1 MSTIQLMTPKK
12 NVAIAP
18 ELLEQADKVAQ
29 AEGKTVDEFAAQ
41 AMQREIA
48 RRTLERVRAQAEL
61 RRRGMT
67 DEDVE
72 GTVERAVQESRR
84 EQRGR

>member
-1 MSTIQLMTPKK
+1 MTPKK

-29 AEGKTVDEFAAQ
+29 AEGKTVDEFTAQ
-41 AMQREIA
+41 AVQREIA
-48 RRTLERVRAQAEL
+48 RRALERL
-61 RRRGMT
+61 RSQGEQRRLGMT

-72 GTVERAVQESRR
+72 RTVERAVQESRLD
-84 EQRGR
+84 QRGR

>member
-1 MSTIQLMTPKK
+1 MTPKK
-12 NVAIAP
+12 NIAIAP
-18 ELLEQADKVAQ
+18 ELLEQADQVAQ

-41 AMQREIA
+41 AMRREIA
-48 RRTLERVRAQAEL
+48 RRTLERVRAHAEL

-67 DEDVE
+67 DEEVE

-84 EQRGR
+84 EQREQHRR

>member
-1 MSTIQLMTPKK
+1 MTPKK

-18 ELLEQADKVAQ
+18 ELLAQADKVAR
-29 AEGKTVDEFAAQ
+29 AEGKTVDEFTAQ
-41 AMQREIA
+41 AVQREIA
-48 RRTLERVRAQAEL
+48 RRTLERL
-61 RRRGMT
+61 RPQGEQRRLGMT

-72 GTVERAVQESRR
+72 RTVERAVQESRL